1 MKCVLILLTVANY
14 VLAQT
19 YNPPL
24 IYWRDDPELM
34 QPTVMPEP
42 VEGERW
48 WFAPSR
54 RAHLYAH
61 KYQRRLEQMMKE
73 NASSKVGEDLRL
85 PSTLKPTLYNVR
97 LLPFIEPGNFTTDG
111 YVEILFDCLTDT
123 RNISMNSAEI
133 TFDRLSIQV
142 LYMNL
147 FLNNDWV
154 SYEL

>member
-1 MKCVLILLTVANY
+1 MKGVLILLAVTVSY
-14 VLAQT
+14 TLVLAYEQ
-19 YNPPL
+19 PL

-34 QPTVMPEP
+34 QPTIMPEP

-73 NASSKVGEDLRL
+73 NASPKVGEDLRL
-85 PSTLKPTLYNVR
+85 PDALKPTLYNVR

-111 YVEILFDCLTDT
+111 YVEILFDCLTGT

-142 LYMNL
+142 LYMN
-147 FLNNDWV
+147 
-154 SYEL
+154 